1 LESREEATCDL
12 LLAAFMRS
20 SYAGSA
26 STRDL
31 AQIELFIG
39 MAIEQRKALPKKG
52 RREPFIH

>member
-1 LESREEATCDL
+1 
-12 LLAAFMRS
+12 MRS